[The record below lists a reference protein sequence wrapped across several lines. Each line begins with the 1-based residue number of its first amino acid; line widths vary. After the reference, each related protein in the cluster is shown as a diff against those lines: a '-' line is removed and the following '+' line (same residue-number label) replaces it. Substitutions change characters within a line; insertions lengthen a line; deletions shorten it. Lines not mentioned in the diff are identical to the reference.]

1 MMFRAFSIDEVTK
14 ELMAIE
20 EKGTGPNPG
29 PLSAKQADQ
38 SKPRA
43 HCTVLVLHLE
53 GTHSRETQPS
63 GCTGI
68 SCTEEELDSLE

>member
-14 ELMAIE
+14 GMMAIE
-20 EKGTGPNPG
+20 ERGTGPNPG
-29 PLSAKQADQ
+29 LVSTKQADQ

-53 GTHSRETQPS
+53 GTHSRETQAS
-63 GCTGI
+63 VCTGI
-68 SCTEEELDSLE
+68 SWT